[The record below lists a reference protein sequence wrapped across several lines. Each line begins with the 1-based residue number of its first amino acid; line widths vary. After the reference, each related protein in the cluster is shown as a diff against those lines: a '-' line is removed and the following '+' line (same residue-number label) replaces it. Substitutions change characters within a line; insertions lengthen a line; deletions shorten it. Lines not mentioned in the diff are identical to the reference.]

1 MRTRT
6 ATLRSLLCLVLLP
19 IHLLAFDPA
28 KDVRVRVEAGRLLL
42 SCPAGAHL
50 KQRGFKVVLRSAGRL
65 AVGPLPPATD
75 RDEAG
80 DPIWRGPVAVP
91 LRGEDLA
98 DPVELSVTFQPCTE
112 GEGGVCYLPQHR
124 TVQAKAADLV
134 H

>member
-1 MRTRT
+1 MRTHP
-6 ATLRSLLCLVLLP
+6 AALRAAFSLVLLQV
-19 IHLLAFDPA
+19 HLLAFDPA
-28 KDVRVRVEAGRLLL
+28 KDISLRVEVGRLLL
-42 SCPAGAHL
+42 DCHVGAHL

-65 AVGPLPPATD
+65 AVGPLPPATG

-91 LRGEDLA
+91 LQGEDLA

-124 TVQAKAADLV
+124 TVRAKAVDLAR
-134 H
+134 